1 MANDEDAQHSQ
12 GFSMRDTDETPTD
25 GGPLGTDFST
35 FVLSLGTSALHQ
47 LGLTDGPEGRR
58 AEAPN
63 LALARQTIES
73 LQMLA
78 EKTRG
83 NLATEE
89 EKLLDSVLYELRV
102 KFVEAKG

>member
-1 MANDEDAQHSQ
+1 V
-12 GFSMRDTDETPTD
+12 TDDPKGASFTLVEPD
-25 GGPLGTDFST
+25 VSEGGALPAIDFST

-58 AEAPN
+58 AETPN
-63 LALARQTIES
+63 LALARQTIET

-89 EKLLDSVLYELRV
+89 DKLLDSVLYELRV